1 MAEYFGC
8 GFARVAARQS
18 FLKPNGKIEYDQ
30 DLRWKRYLSQFQGPH
45 SDRFA
50 VAEKKYFHK
59 RSKVLSL
66 HLKRWK
72 TKDKSRY
79 IEHFGQRNWEN
90 LPELE
95 KKQHERMNCQGC
107 AVHHYTFQSLFP
119 SWGKNISLKLQAIN
133 KTQSRVLKPSNAA
146 NVKPTLKAIKQA
158 ATKIY
163 ENINGPFQELFGMSF
178 AKAQTKTPELCLL
191 EKKSQA
197 ELRKQRREKLRAEK
211 KQMEEHWSNRDCHT
225 MLATRQTY
233 MQRQEQRLALFFETP
248 EDAENRSTK
257 RKESEDHGLL
267 KRKRHSPKPE
277 DLQFDKD
284 GLLQEVKT
292 MKDGDKVRL
301 SIYL

>member
-59 RSKVLSL
+59 RSKALSL
-66 HLKRWK
+66 HFKKWK

-178 AKAQTKTPELCLL
+178 AKAQTKTPELCLQ

-197 ELRKQRREKLRAEK
+197 ELRKQ
-211 KQMEEHWSNRDCHT
+211 
-225 MLATRQTY
+225 
-233 MQRQEQRLALFFETP
+233 
-248 EDAENRSTK
+248 
-257 RKESEDHGLL
+257 
-267 KRKRHSPKPE
+267 
-277 DLQFDKD
+277 
-284 GLLQEVKT
+284 
-292 MKDGDKVRL
+292 
-301 SIYL
+301 